1 MSTKVD
7 TKGGEIVIKN
17 RLKELRTS
25 RGLSQEELSEK
36 SGISRTTLSK
46 IENNEEIAVN
56 TKTIAKLA
64 DAFGVKPSDIF
75 LM

>member
-1 MSTKVD
+1 M
-7 TKGGEIVIKN
+7 IKN